1 MSTTDL
7 ARALGD
13 LQEDEVVAGVGERIA
28 AGDDPT
34 AILADVQRG
43 MEIVGKR
50 FEDGEYYL
58 SELLYA
64 ADIFKQ
70 VNEPLAEK
78 LASRET
84 EKLATMVLGTVKND
98 IHEFGKDIVATILRS
113 NGVEVVDLGM
123 DVDYEAFV
131 AAVREHHPQ
140 FVGMSCLL
148 TTVFDDM
155 KNTIAALEDAGLTP
169 EDIGY
174 INAHGTGTE
183 MNDRAEA
190 LAIERLFGRKIPPVS
205 STKAFTGHTL
215 GAAFAIEASISV
227 LAIREQKVWPS
238 IHINEV
244 MPEISFLPPN
254 DTLSVPVGHV
264 MSNSFGFGGNNT
276 SLIFSEI

>member
-155 KNTIAALEDAGLTP
+155 KNTIAALEDAGLRDGVQTY
-169 EDIGY
+169 IGGGPVDESLVEY
-174 INAHGTGTE
+174 VGADLYCRTAQ
-183 MNDRAEA
+183 DAVV
-190 LAIERLFGRKIPPVS
+190 AIKR
-205 STKAFTGHTL
+205 HL
-215 GAAFAIEASISV
+215 GV
-227 LAIREQKVWPS
+227 
-238 IHINEV
+238 N
-244 MPEISFLPPN
+244 
-254 DTLSVPVGHV
+254 
-264 MSNSFGFGGNNT
+264 
-276 SLIFSEI
+276 